1 MKPLREWDY
10 PQLFV
15 CYAVLLCFWL
25 PSAYLGTMLL
35 MANAHAL
42 RDQPGLELP
51 LSAELFPATLAVLA
65 IIVIPGLAVLATVR
79 VFLNELRW
87 RREGDPRA
95 R

>member
-1 MKPLREWDY
+1 MKPVREWDY

-15 CYAVLLCFWL
+15 CYAVLLCFWM
-25 PSAYLGTMLL
+25 PIVYVGAMLL

-51 LSAELFPATLAVLA
+51 LSAELVPATLVVLA
-65 IIVIPGLAVLATVR
+65 GIVIPGLAVLATVR
-79 VFLNELRW
+79 VFQNELRW